1 MTSYIIVLVASTSL
15 ANLAMWLTNVAG
27 VSTGPVTMAK
37 DPLAEAGLYFDEVSG
52 LQILDPDVRQKSL
65 ELKEECKIFIDDFGQ
80 FQKITGEQIQM
91 LDELAKDVEREKKK
105 AIGAKFLLNSMR
117 RQREAKTQQLQALI
131 AEKKMELERLCTEYE
146 ALHKIEMEENDFIN
160 QFMQK

>member
-27 VSTGPVTMAK
+27 VSTGDILYASFVPGPVTMAK

-65 ELKEECKIFIDDFGQ
+65 ELKEECKIFIDG
-80 FQKITGEQIQM
+80 K
-91 LDELAKDVEREKKK
+91 
-105 AIGAKFLLNSMR
+105 
-117 RQREAKTQQLQALI
+117 
-131 AEKKMELERLCTEYE
+131 
-146 ALHKIEMEENDFIN
+146 
-160 QFMQK
+160 

>member
-1 MTSYIIVLVASTSL
+1 
-15 ANLAMWLTNVAG
+15 
-27 VSTGPVTMAK
+27 MAK
-37 DPLAEAGLYFDEVSG
+37 DPLAQAGLYFDEVSG

-65 ELKEECKIFIDDFGQ
+65 ELKEECKVFIEDFGQ
-80 FQKITGEQIQM
+80 FQKITGQQIQM
-91 LDELAKDVEREKKK
+91 LDEIAKDVEREKKK
-105 AIGAKFLLNSMR
+105 AIGAKFLLNSMQ

-146 ALHKIEMEENDFIN
+146 ALHKIEMEGNDFIN